1 MKLLNF
7 FPGFILLLVSGI
19 VYPAASF
26 AQHAAVKQQIQKD
39 MEKKYADSQRIKGK
53 TALQKITYENDNRYK
68 DPTNKV
74 QATITFE
81 DKELDKKGAVKKTI
95 IQKMVFGKTGECIV
109 MNEGDNNES
118 WMIYNYADKANYMV
132 NVKQKTAMK
141 MPLIN
146 MQKMAEAG
154 AKAQAEKNTTDNHSS
169 YKATGEKQDI
179 NGYSCTKYV
188 YTYTDN
194 KRYATMDM
202 WLTNDISL
210 NLGDNYM
217 FGARLNAYKFPAN
230 AQNKEMK
237 GGVMVRTVLYDKNGN
252 PVSQRDL
259 KEFKK
264 SADEQYFDMS
274 KFKVTDMMGLL

>member
-1 MKLLNF
+1 MKSIKFFSPLFLLILF
-7 FPGFILLLVSGI
+7 SFI
-19 VYPAASF
+19 YPVAAN
-26 AQHAAVKQQIQKD
+26 AQHGAVKKQVKKD
-39 MEKKYADSQRIKGK
+39 MEKKYADPQREKGK
-53 TALQKITYENDNRYK
+53 EELEKITYENDKRYSN
-68 DPTNKV
+68 PTNKV
-74 QATITFE
+74 QATIAYE
-81 DKELDKKGAVKKTI
+81 DKQIKNGDVKNTMV
-95 IQKMVFGKTGECIV
+95 QKLVFGKTGECIV
-109 MNEGDNNES
+109 MNEGDKNES

-154 AKAQAEKNTTDNHSS
+154 AKAEAEKSVRDNHSS
-169 YKATGEKQDI
+169 FKATGEKQNI
-179 NGYSCTKYV
+179 NGYNCTKYV

-194 KRYATMDM
+194 KKYATMDM
-202 WLTNDISL
+202 WLTNDINL

-217 FGARLNAYKFPAN
+217 FGARLNAYKFPSSSKN
-230 AQNKEMK
+230 NEMK

-274 KFKVTDMMGLL
+274 RFKVTDIMSVL